1 MTLDLLKLDYK
12 YTEVNVEDGGT
23 CTPDFLSLNP
33 HKSIP
38 VLVDSHLVITESS
51 AAITYLVTQYSPS
64 QLYPVCA
71 KKVSQID
78 QQLQFNIGRFY
89 NALNECID
97 PVYMHKTSSID
108 TEKMETLK
116 EILMWINQM
125 TVGGYV
131 LDTSMTIADIAFLS
145 TMSSLEACNIL
156 SLHPYKNICLWLENM
171 RKQVPNYENNCQKGA
186 DEFGKRYQERY
197 AVSLTDK
204 VETDAN
210 DHDFKVDES
219 SCISETSSMVLMS
232 ESESG
237 TDYTFSASDD
247 GSYTPASNT
256 DPFGGQNNVGA
267 ALARQM
273 MMVAAP
279 AIGSIP
285 FFKY

>member
-89 NALNECID
+89 NAVNECID
-97 PVYMHKTSSID
+97 PVYTGRTSSID

-145 TMSSLEACNIL
+145 TMSTLEACNIL
-156 SLHPYKNICLWLENM
+156 SLHPYKKIRMWLENM
-171 RKQVPNYENNCQKGA
+171 RKQVPNYKNNCQKGA
-186 DEFGKRYQERY
+186 DEFGKRFQERY
-197 AVSLTDK
+197 EKSWTDN

-210 DHDFKVDES
+210 DQDFKVDVS
-219 SCISETSSMVLMS
+219 SETSSMVFTS

-247 GSYTPASNT
+247 GSYTPAVILTHLVERVMLVLLSP
-256 DPFGGQNNVGA
+256 D
-267 ALARQM
+267 
-273 MMVAAP
+273 
-279 AIGSIP
+279 
-285 FFKY
+285 K